1 MSDLLNIKM
10 QEFQKIKRYIQ
21 LFLIWL
27 FVKPKWIW
35 GTLLLTTI
43 PFCILY
49 VIFSKENMIRI
60 GVLLQWLGIL
70 AIFYNIKITK
80 NDFNIPNTFL
90 HFKKWLN
97 DRPKYNPEPIY
108 IESDSLYV
116 NIEFFD
122 GKLTTIAHWD
132 DNISLEENMKVNINI
147 INRCIDDIDNLERKI
162 TNEISETSNSF
173 HQEISKIKSLLNSLK
188 NDIEKVATGGIN
200 LTFMS
205 SIWILT
211 GVTISTIPDDI
222 INILDWLLKIYNS

>member
-1 MSDLLNIKM
+1 M
-10 QEFQKIKRYIQ
+10 QEFQKMKRYIQ

-27 FVKPKWIW
+27 FVKPQLAWL
-35 GTLLLTTI
+35 TLFLTII
-43 PFCILY
+43 PFCLLY
-49 VIFSKENMIRI
+49 FIFSKENMVRI

-70 AIFYNIKITK
+70 AIFYNIKSTK
-80 NDFNIPNTFL
+80 NDFNIPNTFS

-97 DRPKYNPEPIY
+97 DRPKYNPEPVSL
-108 IESDSLYV
+108 ELDSIYV
-116 NIEFFD
+116 NIEVLD
-122 GKLTTIAHWD
+122 GKLTTVAHWD

-173 HQEISKIKSLLNSLK
+173 HQEISEIKSLLNGLK

-200 LTFMS
+200 LTFIS

-222 INILDWLLKIYNS
+222 ISILSWLSKIYNS